1 MVLHVGAFD
10 WESEQ
15 QKATLWHRLSPKVR
29 VLCAVLIVMAIS
41 LTPNGRWWTWAFY
54 GVGVMAIAL
63 CSQVNLLRLLKRV
76 AVEFLFVGLVLL
88 GTLFRQDGAV
98 VWQWGWLRITSGG
111 LLVLGS
117 VGLKMGLSL
126 IMLNI
131 LVLTTSVADLLHS
144 LIALRVPPLLV
155 AILSAMHRYINV
167 LLNEFTS
174 MQRAAI
180 SRNLM
185 GNNRWQRLVIG
196 NMMGSLFL
204 RTYDRGDR
212 VHQAMLSRGY
222 TGLPALANHLGHSK
236 VVWHESVTLT
246 LLVVLLCLGQGI

>member
-1 MVLHVGAFD
+1 MVDVGAFH
-10 WESEQ
+10 WEPDQ
-15 QKATLWHRLSPKVR
+15 QKATLCHRLSPKTR
-29 VLCAVLIVMAIS
+29 VLATVLMVMAIA
-41 LTPNGRWWTWAFY
+41 LTPNGRWLTWAFY

-63 CSQVNLLRLLKRV
+63 GSQVNLLRLLKRV

-88 GTLFRQDGAV
+88 GTLFRQEGEV
-98 VWQWGWLRITSGG
+98 VWQWNGLRITSEG

-117 VGLKMGLSL
+117 VGFKMGLSL

-131 LVLTTSVADLLHS
+131 LVFTTSVADLLHS

-174 MQRAAI
+174 MRRAAI

-212 VHQAMLSRGY
+212 IHQAMLSRGY
-222 TGLPALANHLGHSK
+222 TGLPALANHPGYSK
-236 VVWHESVTLT
+236 VIWHESATLT
-246 LLVVLLCLGQGI
+246 LLVFLLCLGQGI